1 MNEVLAST
9 IDRLH
14 RRAFKKA
21 DFALPENSDGLL
33 RQLDV
38 YQLTFLGLGSVIGAG
53 IYVLVG
59 FTARAIAGPGIVV
72 GFLVAGFAAMLS
84 ALSYA
89 EFSCETRT
97 TGGAFAYTSAV
108 FGEMLAWLCGWSMC
122 LGSTLSS
129 SAVARGMSAYLAA
142 IISVSPSKLT
152 IQISPSIVL
161 EPIGFVLI
169 FLLTVILIVGI
180 KESAR
185 FGLIICS
192 INIACILLVIVSG
205 LTVSSISNL
214 EPFLPYGVS
223 GVFSASSILF
233 FAYAGFDYVVNAAEE
248 AQDPGRDLPRSILG
262 SLTIATLLYMGMSVT
277 IVLIMPYDSIDI
289 SAPFSAAFM
298 SHGKYI
304 VANIVSMGAL
314 SGITTSTMMGL
325 LSQAR
330 LLTVLG
336 REGFLPFALSRINTK
351 THTPILATSITGLIA
366 GCLAFFVDISSLAEL
381 VSAGTLC
388 VFFFVN
394 VGLLVKRT
402 TASKSDGDA
411 IRNIAISCICIT
423 PILTIFAMRMSLS
436 WILQVATFLPWVV
449 SCIILKAKHINVD
462 PMNKPTYQVPFFPW
476 ASASGVL
483 SVGLLF
489 GSLHLSTLVQ
499 FFAFMMVGICIYI
512 FYGSVQIDKIHK
524 EGPRYL
530 ELSQPHQEDAW

>member
-1 MNEVLAST
+1 MDDVLAST
-9 IDRLH
+9 KDRLR
-14 RRAFKKA
+14 RRAFTRA
-21 DFALPENSDGLL
+21 DFALPENSGGLS
-33 RQLDV
+33 RQLGV
-38 YQLTFLGLGSVIGAG
+38 YQLTFLGLGSVVGAG

-59 FTARAIAGPGIVV
+59 FTARTVAGPGIVI
-72 GFLVAGFAAMLS
+72 GFLVAGIAAMLS

-108 FGEMLAWLCGWSMC
+108 FGEMIAWLCGWSMC

-142 IISVSPSKLT
+142 IISISPEKMT
-152 IQISPSIVL
+152 IQISPSVVL
-161 EPIGFVLI
+161 EPIGFALI
-169 FLLTVILIVGI
+169 FFLTIILIVGI

-185 FGLIICS
+185 FGLIICC

-262 SLTIATLLYMGMSVT
+262 SLTIASLLYMGMSVT
-277 IVLIMPYDSIDI
+277 IVLMMPYDSIDI
-289 SAPFSAAFM
+289 SAPFSAAFI
-298 SHGKYI
+298 SHGKHI
-304 VANIVSMGAL
+304 VANIVSIGAL

-336 REGFLPFALSRINTK
+336 RERFLPYSLSSVNMK

-394 VGLLVKRT
+394 AGLLVKRT
-402 TASKSDGDA
+402 TECTADGDSF
-411 IRNIAISCICIT
+411 RFRTVAISCICTT
-423 PILTIFAMRMSLS
+423 PILTIVAMRMSLS
-436 WILQVATFLPWVV
+436 WIFQVATILPWVV
-449 SCIILKAKHINVD
+449 SCIILQTKCIKVD
-462 PMNKPTYQVPFFPW
+462 PTNKSTYQVPFFPW

-489 GSLHLSTLVQ
+489 WSLQLGTLVQ
-499 FFAFMMVGICIYI
+499 FFGFMMVGICIYI
-512 FYGSVQIDKIHK
+512 FYGSVQIDKMHK

-530 ELSQPHQEDAW
+530 ELSQPN